1 MTMMAAA
8 PPAQRVQR
16 PAARL
21 LVTDPAGRLLMFRF
35 TPADRPPFWCTPG
48 GALDPGES
56 YAAAARRELLE
67 ETGIHADP
75 GAEIAVRHVQFVT
88 LLSVPVDAEE
98 RYYHVRVNNAS
109 IDTARHT
116 DLERALMLTHRWFTP
131 DDLARLDE
139 AWFPED
145 LADLWHQVMA
155 APR

>member
-1 MTMMAAA
+1 MTAAA
-8 PPAQRVQR
+8 SPEPVRALR

-67 ETGIHADP
+67 ETGIDADP

-88 LLSVPVDAEE
+88 LLGVPVDAEE
-98 RYYHVRVNNAS
+98 RYYHVRAGRAAIN
-109 IDTARHT
+109 TARHT
-116 DLERALMLTHRWFTP
+116 DLERAVMLTHRWFTP
-131 DDLARLDE
+131 DELVRLEE

-145 LADLWHQVMA
+145 LAELWQQVLK
-155 APR
+155 APA